1 MAGLVA
7 PALTALRWQ
16 LLSRGLTR
24 TQAAWADAALRPFTL
39 WGLGVLLGSLMAF
52 VPLLPGLVPGP
63 FVDEAG
69 QPDRWRMLVLG
80 LPIYLEW
87 SRRRQTLTAARK
99 QDMAGVSQP

>member
-1 MAGLVA
+1 MAGRGDQ
-7 PALTALRWQ
+7 ALTALRGQ

-24 TQAAWADAALRPFTL
+24 TQAAWADAGPFTL

-52 VPLLPGLVPGP
+52 LPLLPGLVPGP

-69 QPDRWRMLVLG
+69 QPDRWCMLVLG
-80 LPIYLEW
+80 PPISLEW